1 MLRLGLLDDLK
12 NHSSSIIVDGRR
24 MVFLYMENSI
34 HTTVQIT
41 GGLSMEMQNIWWVE
55 EEIDEQE
62 AWQQRLN
69 DIGYELHYYSYEELI
84 YMLQDRTFPKLVI
97 FHASIVD
104 DKTLDWVKYI
114 CSSRMFP
121 LIAINA
127 YGGSQENV
135 LLFEHGANDVVGS
148 EISSDEM
155 IARIRNLI
163 MLFELPQKN
172 VNEISYEDLLVQIH
186 SHRVYRNGEM
196 IRLTPKEFELL
207 LYMAQRISTVCDRN
221 AILHDIWGH
230 EFLIDTN
237 VVDVYIRHLR
247 KKIDSGRKRKLIH
260 TVRGVGY
267 MLQ

>member
-1 MLRLGLLDDLK
+1 
-12 NHSSSIIVDGRR
+12 
-24 MVFLYMENSI
+24 MVFLYMENSK
-34 HTTVQIT
+34 HTIVQIT
-41 GGLSMEMQNIWWVE
+41 GGLSMEKQIVWWVE
-55 EEIDEQE
+55 EVAREQE
-62 AWQQRLN
+62 EWQKRLSEAGF
-69 DIGYELHYYSYEELI
+69 DLHYYSYEELI
-84 YMLQDRTFPKLVI
+84 YKLQDRLFPKLVI
-97 FHASIVD
+97 FHVAVVD
-104 DKTLDWVKYI
+104 DRTLDWVKYVR
-114 CSSRMFP
+114 SSRMFP

-135 LLFEHGANDVVGS
+135 LLFEHGANDVVGD
-148 EISSDEM
+148 EIAIDEM
-155 IARIRNLI
+155 IARMHNLI
-163 MLFELPQKN
+163 TLFELTQKN
-172 VNEISYEDLLVQIH
+172 VNEIRYEDLLVQIH
-186 SHRVYRNGEM
+186 SHRVYRTGEM

-207 LYMAQRISTVCDRN
+207 LYMAQRINTVCERD

>member
-1 MLRLGLLDDLK
+1 
-12 NHSSSIIVDGRR
+12 
-24 MVFLYMENSI
+24 MVFLYMENSK
-34 HTTVQIT
+34 HTIVQIT
-41 GGLSMEMQNIWWVE
+41 GGLSMEKQIVWWVE
-55 EEIDEQE
+55 EEKQEQE
-62 AWQQRLN
+62 VWRQRLN
-69 DIGYELHYYSYEELI
+69 EAGFDLNYYSYEELI
-84 YMLQDRTFPKLVI
+84 YMLQDHLYPKLVI
-97 FHASIVD
+97 FRATVVD
-104 DKTLDWVKYI
+104 DKTLDWVKYVR
-114 CSSRMFP
+114 SSRMFP

-135 LLFEHGANDVVGS
+135 LLFEHGANDVVGN
-148 EISSDEM
+148 EIAIDEM
-155 IARIRNLI
+155 IARMHNLI
-163 MLFELPQKN
+163 TLFELSQKN
-172 VNEISYEDLLVQIH
+172 VNEIRYEDLLVQIH

-207 LYMAQRISTVCDRN
+207 LYMAQRINTVCERDV
-221 AILHDIWGH
+221 ILKDIWGH